1 MRMAMKTGTYCAMHF
16 VVAIT
21 VAYALSGSWK
31 AALAIGAIEPFVQTF
46 AFTIH
51 ERLWS
56 KAAAARRQGSIAE
69 AAV

>member
-46 AFTIH
+46 AFTV
-51 ERLWS
+51 S
-56 KAAAARRQGSIAE
+56 GVPAPPSARWAM
-69 AAV
+69 A